1 MSAKKQIENVGFVKT
16 VLMLMIILGH
26 SFDFWTRTW
35 FTENPALES
44 RGIGII
50 ATWINSFNIFAFAL
64 VSGYLFAF
72 KVVGGG
78 YRDYSKFLENKAKR
92 LLVPYVFSML
102 IWVAPISAYFFQ
114 WGGAELF
121 KKYVLCINPSQ
132 LWFLWMLFGV
142 FAIVWPLRNVMI
154 EKPIIG
160 WGIAIV
166 FYGIGIVG
174 GHIIPNVFCIW
185 TACQYVVFFFIGM
198 RIRVKEENPVKSDD
212 EKPLTKRIPWYGW
225 LILDLFLFVGSLWI
239 DGKSGFLVKVTLLG
253 VNFLLHM
260 VGAVMAWSILQ
271 MLAGHIRWLESK
283 MLEKLSAYSMPM
295 YLFHQQIIYFTITA
309 LNGVV
314 NPWVNA
320 GVNFAVAAVG
330 SFVISAILMRWKV
343 TRFLVGEK

>member
-1 MSAKKQIENVGFVKT
+1 MVHRKSGSGKSWNRHYRHLAQLIPYLRFCPC
-16 VLMLMIILGH
+16 I
-26 SFDFWTRTW
+26 R
-35 FTENPALES
+35 
-44 RGIGII
+44 
-50 ATWINSFNIFAFAL
+50 IFICL
-64 VSGYLFAF
+64 QG
-72 KVVGGG
+72 GRGG
-78 YRDYSKFLENKAKR
+78 YRDYPKFLENKAKR

-114 WGGAELF
+114 WGAAELF

-154 EKPIIG
+154 EKPVIG
-160 WGIAIV
+160 WGIAIA

-185 TACQYVVFFFIGM
+185 TACQYVVFFYIGM
-198 RIRVKEENPVKSDD
+198 RIRVKTENPVKSDEGGKLD
-212 EKPLTKRIPWYGW
+212 KTQVLWSERIPWYGW

-271 MLAGHIRWLESK
+271 MLAGHIRWQERK
-283 MLEKLSAYSMPM
+283 VFKTLSSYSMPM